1 MAWVYI
7 AIAIAVGAVGF
18 LIWII
23 IDYLNA
29 SSGLKPKAELARQ
42 EIRECE
48 TRIESEQTATD
59 STKQEV
65 EGLQNEIAELEKE
78 LSEIQKKVEQFRS
91 REKRRKSTKFKLEE

>member
-7 AIAIAVGAVGF
+7 AIAVGAAGF
-18 LIWII
+18 LVWII

-29 SSGLKPKAELARQ
+29 SAGLKPKADLARQ

-48 TRIESEQTATD
+48 KRIENEQTATD

-65 EGLQNEIAELEKE
+65 ESLQAEIVVLEKDLGE
-78 LSEIQKKVEQFRS
+78 VQKKVEQFSS
-91 REKRRKSTKFKLEE
+91 REKRRKPTKFKVEE